1 MKKIITKYLLLS
13 VMATGAHAM
22 QGGFYT
28 GIGVGVQDM
37 LSEITT
43 TDADAFGS
51 VTEVTDFGNT
61 GPLGSL
67 ALGYN
72 FLFGEYYGLGLQIDG
87 QIAGTK
93 IQFAEL
99 DVDSIFGTAAASL
112 TQKFKHGVGASLR
125 PGGAFNDFASG
136 FLIFGYRYGKIS
148 YDLNETE
155 TGALPFNVSQNIDS
169 HGFEY
174 GLGTEVSL
182 NEQLGLRL
190 EVSQTQYKSQDLYN
204 SPLIGSLTSKMKI
217 TNGLLSLVW
226 YPDC

>member
-1 MKKIITKYLLLS
+1 MKKVITKYLFLS
-13 VMATGAHAM
+13 AMVTGAHAM
-22 QGGFYT
+22 HGGFYT
-28 GIGVGVQDM
+28 GIGVGVQD
-37 LSEITT
+37 LFSEVTY
-43 TDADAFGS
+43 TDIGTIGS

-72 FLFGEYYGLGLQIDG
+72 FVFGDYYGLGLQIDG

-93 IQFAEL
+93 IQFAK
-99 DVDSIFGTAAASL
+99 VDADSTFGTATASI
-112 TQKFKHGVGASLR
+112 TQKYKQGFGASLR
-125 PGGAFNDFASG
+125 PGGAFNEFAGG
-136 FLIFGYRYGKIS
+136 FLILGYKYGKVS
-148 YDLNETE
+148 YDLNEAA
-155 TGALPFNVSQNIDS
+155 TGSPPFNVSQDTDN

-174 GLGTEVSL
+174 GVGAELSL

-190 EVSQTQYKSQDLYN
+190 EVSQTQYQSQELYN
-204 SPLIGSLTSKMKI
+204 SPFIGSLTSKMKV